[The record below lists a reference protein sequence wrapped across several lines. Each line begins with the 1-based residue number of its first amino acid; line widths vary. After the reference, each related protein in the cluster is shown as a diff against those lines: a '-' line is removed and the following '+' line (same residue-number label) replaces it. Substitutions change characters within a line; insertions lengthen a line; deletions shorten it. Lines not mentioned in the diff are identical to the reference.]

1 MDTPVL
7 DPSAPAAAPAPV
19 APVPAPAPVAAAA
32 PAPAPMPS
40 SDSNSTDIKG
50 ILKGLNWVEI
60 GFGIL
65 GTTALFYTIYY
76 FKYNINMNKSFKVDM
91 QNKIDDL
98 TIKVSDLSSA
108 VNGKEL
114 LSQPQQGFDGFN
126 VSVSG
131 GNSWN

>member
-7 DPSAPAAAPAPV
+7 DPSAPAAAPA
-19 APVPAPAPVAAAA
+19 AA
-32 PAPAPMPS
+32 PAPAPAPIVAATPAPAPMQS
-40 SDSNSTDIKG
+40 GSTDIKG
-50 ILKGLNWVEI
+50 IMKNLNWVEI

-131 GNSWN
+131 GNLWN

>member
-7 DPSAPAAAPAPV
+7 DPSAPAAASAPV
-19 APVPAPAPVAAAA
+19 AA
-32 PAPAPMPS
+32 PAPAPAPIVAATPTPAPMQS
-40 SDSNSTDIKG
+40 ESADIKG
-50 ILKGLNWVEI
+50 IMKNLNWLEI

-76 FKYNINMNKSFKVDM
+76 FKYNINMNKSFKVEM

-108 VNGKEL
+108 VNGKEV
-114 LSQPQQGFDGFN
+114 LSQSQQGFDGFDIN
-126 VSVSG
+126 MSA

>member
-7 DPSAPAAAPAPV
+7 DPSAPVVAPAPAAAPAP
-19 APVPAPAPVAAAA
+19 APAPAPVTA
-32 PAPAPMPS
+32 APAPMPS

-98 TIKVSDLSSA
+98 TIRVSDLSSA
-108 VNGKEL
+108 VNGKEVL
-114 LSQPQQGFDGFN
+114 GQSQQGFDGFN
-126 VSVSG
+126 MQAP
-131 GNSWN
+131 NDNLWN